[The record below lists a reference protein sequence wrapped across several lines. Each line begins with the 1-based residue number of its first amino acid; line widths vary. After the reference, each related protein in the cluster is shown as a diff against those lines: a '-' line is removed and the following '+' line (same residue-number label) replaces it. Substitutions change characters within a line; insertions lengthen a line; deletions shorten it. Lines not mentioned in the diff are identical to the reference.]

1 MIYDKKSNL
10 PGNIDDPEFY
20 QKIIDSLP
28 IPIFYRDLNGVYQMC
43 NKAHEKFTGKQKA
56 DIIGK
61 SIFQLHSKETAEIYF
76 QRDHELQINQGE
88 QIYETQMRDKDGSTR
103 NVVLNKA
110 VIRNN
115 DNDIIGIVGSIHDIT
130 ELKKTQKRLEMAQE
144 SMEVS
149 SHMLHKI
156 SAGIVII
163 DNNYKVVDSNETF
176 ARLMGE
182 ETEEL
187 YQTIPGLKGAA
198 IQVLVPEVIY
208 KMLHSLMVSGEENLE
223 RDLKFQNKLIH
234 ISMVTLYKNKVV
246 GAVIR
251 DMSAPKLVRD
261 EIISRAQRIN
271 KQNIETVQ
279 KIAFLLGENAAEIE
293 ELLNSIIESYRYDDD
308 E

>member
-1 MIYDKKSNL
+1 MIYDKKASL

-20 QKIIDSLP
+20 QKIIDALP
-28 IPIFYRDLNGVYQMC
+28 IPIFYRDLKGVYQMC
-43 NKAHEKFTGKQKA
+43 NKAHEKFTGKDKA

-61 SIFQLHSKETAEIYF
+61 SIFELHSKETAEIYF
-76 QRDHELQINQGE
+76 QRDHELQVNQGE
-88 QIYETQMRDKDGSTR
+88 QIYETQMRHKDGSTH

-130 ELKKTQKRLEMAQE
+130 ELKRTQKRLEMAQE

-156 SAGIVII
+156 SAGIVVI
-163 DNNYKVVDSNETF
+163 DSNYKVVDSNETF

-198 IQVLVPEVIY
+198 VQVLVPDVIY
-208 KMLHSLMVSGEENLE
+208 KMLHSLMVSGEDNLE

-234 ISMVTLYKNKVV
+234 ISVVTLYKNKVV

>member
-1 MIYDKKSNL
+1 MIYDKKSIL
-10 PGNIDDPEFY
+10 TGNTEDPEFH
-20 QKIIDSLP
+20 QKIIDALP

-43 NKAHEKFTGKQKA
+43 NTAHEKFTGKQKA

-61 SIFQLHSKETAEIYF
+61 SVFELHSKETAEIYF
-76 QRDHELQINQGE
+76 QRDHELQLNPGE
-88 QIYETQMRDKDGSTR
+88 QIYETPMKFKDGSTH
-103 NVVLNKA
+103 NVILNKA

-115 DNDIIGIVGSIHDIT
+115 DNEIVGIVGSINDIT
-130 ELKKTQKRLEMAQE
+130 ELKKTQQRLEKAQE

-163 DNNYKVVDSNETF
+163 DSNYKVVDSNESF

-187 YQTIPGLKGAA
+187 YETIPGLKGAA
-198 IQVLVPEVIY
+198 VQVLVPEAIL
-208 KMLHSLMVSGEENLE
+208 KMLTSVMLSGDETLE

-234 ISMVTLYKNKVV
+234 ISVVTLYKNKVV

-261 EIISRAQRIN
+261 EIINRAQRIN
-271 KQNIETVQ
+271 KQNIEMVQ

>member
-1 MIYDKKSNL
+1 
-10 PGNIDDPEFY
+10 
-20 QKIIDSLP
+20 
-28 IPIFYRDLNGVYQMC
+28 
-43 NKAHEKFTGKQKA
+43 
-56 DIIGK
+56 
-61 SIFQLHSKETAEIYF
+61 
-76 QRDHELQINQGE
+76 
-88 QIYETQMRDKDGSTR
+88 MRHKDGSTH

-115 DNDIIGIVGSIHDIT
+115 DNEIIGIVGSIHDIT
-130 ELKKTQKRLEMAQE
+130 ELKKTQKRLEKAQE

-156 SAGIVII
+156 SAGIVVI
-163 DNNYKVVDSNETF
+163 DSNYKVVDSNETF

-198 IQVLVPEVIY
+198 LQVLVPDVIY

-223 RDLKFQNKLIH
+223 RDLKFQNKLLH
-234 ISMVTLYKNKVV
+234 ISVVTLYKNKVV